1 MRSPN
6 PSNGLNATVTI
17 KNDTNTDLYVNMNQ
31 GHPTAPNGVVPK
43 NSTVTWTST
52 VDSDNAQL
60 LWKDRDHPNGAS
72 GQLAFSIG
80 GGVAVSPGGDSWVT
94 VAGFV
99 DCNGGRENFSQQGP
113 GPQVPW
119 NSQCRSGTYNIFLNF
134 TGTLVPPKAYAC
146 NLTVVNNATGTLY
159 VQSSNAAS
167 ATLTKGMTQKIPLID
182 VATFAMKFNAGTKGW
197 AVGSLDIGNTV
208 GVSVARG
215 DMTTIPNPIV
225 MTVVACSE
233 SAGTTVTYT
242 QSANVGDQTLPHQM
256 FTSDQFK
263 LGGCVTV
270 TYSDATST
278 SSNLGMC

>member
-1 MRSPN
+1 MSCNCNSMRSPN

-31 GHPTAPNGVVPK
+31 NHPTAPNGVVPAK
-43 NSTVTWTST
+43 STVTWTST

-60 LWKDRDHPNGAS
+60 LWKDRAHPNGAS

-94 VAGFV
+94 VAGYV

-134 TGTLVPPKAYAC
+134 TGTLVPPKTYAC
-146 NLTVVNNATGTLY
+146 NVNVINNATGKLIINSKDNLTQG
-159 VQSSNAAS
+159 QSKQY
-167 ATLTKGMTQKIPLID
+167 TLTGDENFGLTFLGSKG
-182 VATFAMKFNAGTKGW
+182 A
-197 AVGSLDIGNTV
+197 AVGNI
-208 GVSVARG
+208 VSGPASGLSANRG
-215 DMTTIPNPIV
+215 DMATVPNPVV
-225 MTVVACSE
+225 MTVVACAE
-233 SAGTTVTYT
+233 SIGTNVAFK
-242 QSANVGDQTLPHQM
+242 QSTNIGGNAHQI
-256 FTSDQFK
+256 FSTDQFK
-263 LGGCVTV
+263 LGGCLTV

-278 SSNLGMC
+278 SSNLKMC